1 MQIRRFRAP
10 DMRQAIRKVR
20 DAVGPDAVI
29 LSNQR
34 LPTGEIEIVAAL
46 DYDGSLPTSMS
57 KKASTTRSEY
67 ARQAPV
73 EDPSTKL
80 DAVQNPSADYLER
93 IERAKQQNIP
103 NPQSLQGSSASVRSE
118 YVNDAQATSSTHH
131 SASASL
137 HRNQPASTQFDMPAT
152 DDGEQPEVEE
162 ALSIRHSDSTQQL
175 REMEKEL
182 QSVRAMLEQRQK
194 EDSSNKGKRDSLEMK
209 ARQKL
214 KSLGLSDLVASRLM
228 DDIDLKGREDDWN
241 RLLAHLADY
250 IPVRSNAS
258 ELSGCIAFMGPT
270 GVGKTTSIGKIAAQH
285 VLKHGSDGVVL
296 ITTDTYRIAAHE
308 QLRTFGRILN
318 VPVEVV
324 NEYSDLNEVLAK
336 YAHYSL
342 VLVDTAGMNPRDSN
356 LERQLLMMKR
366 ARAGLKKLL
375 VLPCTSQRQV
385 LKTVVDVYSQVQ
397 LDGCVLSK
405 LDESASLGE
414 AISVVIEEGLP
425 VVYLADGQRIPDD
438 IEPARAHNLIS
449 RAVYTAEHYSQLFGS
464 LKYGS

>member
-46 DYDGSLPTSMS
+46 DYDGSLPSSMTSKRS
-57 KKASTTRSEY
+57 STPRSE
-67 ARQAPV
+67 QST
-73 EDPSTKL
+73 DPS
-80 DAVQNPSADYLER
+80 AEYLER
-93 IERAKQQNIP
+93 IERAKQQAP
-103 NPQSLQGSSASVRSE
+103 SF
-118 YVNDAQATSSTHH
+118 
-131 SASASL
+131 
-137 HRNQPASTQFDMPAT
+137 STQPSMQPRPEKQPSQFEMPPLP
-152 DDGEQPEVEE
+152 DEKEFPPVEE
-162 ALSIRHSDSTQQL
+162 ALSIHNSESARQL
-175 REMEKEL
+175 REMELEL
-182 QSVRAMLEQRQK
+182 KNVRTMLEQRQQAESRSETK
-194 EDSSNKGKRDSLEMK
+194 ENTIEQRSRN
-209 ARQKL
+209 KL
-214 KSLGLSDLVASRLM
+214 KGLGLSDFVISRLI

-250 IPVRSNAS
+250 IPVRSNIS
-258 ELSGCIAFMGPT
+258 ELKGCIAFMGPT
-270 GVGKTTSIGKIAAQH
+270 GVGKTTTIGKIAAQH
-285 VLKHGSDGVVL
+285 VLKHGAEGVVL

-336 YAHYSL
+336 YASYSL

-366 ARAGLKKLL
+366 ARASLKKLL

-425 VVYLADGQRIPDD
+425 VVYIADGQRIPDD

-449 RAVYTAEHYSQLFGS
+449 RAVYTAEHYSQLYGS

>member
-46 DYDGSLPTSMS
+46 DYDGSLPSSMTSKRS
-57 KKASTTRSEY
+57 STPRSEQY
-67 ARQAPV
+67 A
-73 EDPSTKL
+73 DPS
-80 DAVQNPSADYLER
+80 VDYLER
-93 IERAKQQNIP
+93 IERAKQQTP
-103 NPQSLQGSSASVRSE
+103 PQPQPYSE
-118 YVNDAQATSSTHH
+118 KA
-131 SASASL
+131 
-137 HRNQPASTQFDMPAT
+137 PETQFEMPPLS
-152 DDGEQPEVEE
+152 DDKEDPVVEE
-162 ALSIRHSDSTQQL
+162 ALSIRNSESAKQL
-175 REMEKEL
+175 RDMELEL
-182 QSVRAMLEQRQK
+182 KSVRAMLEQRQHAEGRTETK
-194 EDSSNKGKRDSLEMK
+194 ENTVELR
-209 ARQKL
+209 AREKL
-214 KSLGLSDLVASRLM
+214 KGLGLSGFVVSRLI

-250 IPVRSNAS
+250 IPVRSSSS
-258 ELSGCIAFMGPT
+258 ELKGCIAFMGPT
-270 GVGKTTSIGKIAAQH
+270 GVGKTTTIGKIAAQH
-285 VLKHGSDGVVL
+285 VLKHGSEGVVL

-336 YAHYSL
+336 YANYSL

-366 ARAGLKKLL
+366 ARASLKKLL

-425 VVYLADGQRIPDD
+425 VVYIADGQRIPDD

-449 RAVYTAEHYSQLFGS
+449 RAVYTAEHYSQLYGS

>member
-1 MQIRRFRAP
+1 
-10 DMRQAIRKVR
+10 MRQAIRKVR

-46 DYDGSLPTSMS
+46 DYDGSLPSSMTSKRAS
-57 KKASTTRSEY
+57 KPRSEPN
-67 ARQAPV
+67 A
-73 EDPSTKL
+73 DPS
-80 DAVQNPSADYLER
+80 SEYLER
-93 IERAKQQNIP
+93 IEQAKKSPAQP
-103 NPQSLQGSSASVRSE
+103 LSTPQSRP
-118 YVNDAQATSSTHH
+118 
-131 SASASL
+131 
-137 HRNQPASTQFDMPAT
+137 RPQFEMPPLAT
-152 DDGEQPEVEE
+152 DRDDPAVEE
-162 ALSIRHSDSTQQL
+162 ALSIRNNESAQQL
-175 REMEKEL
+175 KDMELEL
-182 QSVRAMLEQRQK
+182 QSVRALLEQQNQK
-194 EDSSNKGKRDSLEMK
+194 NNSRLDSKDNPVEVR
-209 ARQKL
+209 AREKL
-214 KSLGLSDLVASRLM
+214 KGLGLSEFVISRLI

-250 IPVRSNAS
+250 IPVRSSSS
-258 ELSGCIAFMGPT
+258 ELKGCIAFMGPT

-285 VLKHGSDGVVL
+285 VLKHGPDGVVL

-324 NEYSDLNEVLAK
+324 DEYSDLNEVLAK
-336 YAHYSL
+336 YSHYSL

-366 ARAGLKKLL
+366 ARASLKKLL

-385 LKTVVDVYSQVQ
+385 LKTVVDVYSQIQ

-425 VVYLADGQRIPDD
+425 VVYIADGQRIPDD

-449 RAVYTAEHYSQLFGS
+449 RAVYTAEHYSQLYGS

>member
-1 MQIRRFRAP
+1 
-10 DMRQAIRKVR
+10 MRQAIRKVR

-46 DYDGSLPTSMS
+46 DYDGSLPSNMAS
-57 KKASTTRSEY
+57 KRTAAVSTAASVKS
-67 ARQAPV
+67 PDV
-73 EDPSTKL
+73 DDL
-80 DAVQNPSADYLER
+80 DQ
-93 IERAKQQNIP
+93 IEKAKQEPSLLNR
-103 NPQSLQGSSASVRSE
+103 QSTPEKTVRFEMPPLS
-118 YVNDAQATSSTHH
+118 DDD
-131 SASASL
+131 
-137 HRNQPASTQFDMPAT
+137 NQDPK
-152 DDGEQPEVEE
+152 VEE
-162 ALSIRHSDSTQQL
+162 ALSIHNSDNSKQL
-175 REMEKEL
+175 KDMELEL
-182 QSVRAMLEQRQK
+182 QSVRSMLERRQQQDQNSQQSDVEINPVEVKMRQK
-194 EDSSNKGKRDSLEMK
+194 MS
-209 ARQKL
+209 A
-214 KSLGLSDLVASRLM
+214 LGLSDVVISRLI
-228 DDIDLKGREDDWN
+228 DDVDLGGREDDWN
-241 RLLAHLADY
+241 RLLAHLAGY
-250 IPVRSNAS
+250 IPIRSNAS
-258 ELSGCIAFMGPT
+258 ALSGCIAFMGPT
-270 GVGKTTSIGKIAAQH
+270 GVGKTTSIGKIAAQY
-285 VLKHGSDGVVL
+285 VLKHGSSGVVL

-336 YAHYSL
+336 YAEYSL

-366 ARAGLKKLL
+366 TKGGVKKPL

-397 LDGCVLSK
+397 LDGCILSK

-414 AISVVIEEGLP
+414 AISVVVEESLP
-425 VVYLADGQRIPDD
+425 VVYIADGQRIPDD

-449 RAVYTAEHYSQLFGS
+449 RAVYTAEHYSQLYGS

>member
-46 DYDGSLPTSMS
+46 DYDGSLPSSMTSKRS
-57 KKASTTRSEY
+57 STPRSEPY
-67 ARQAPV
+67 A
-73 EDPSTKL
+73 DPS
-80 DAVQNPSADYLER
+80 SDYLER
-93 IERAKQQNIP
+93 IERAKQQTA
-103 NPQSLQGSSASVRSE
+103 PQA
-118 YVNDAQATSSTHH
+118 NTSSIQ
-131 SASASL
+131 SEQFNKS
-137 HRNQPASTQFDMPAT
+137 STAQFDMPPLAE
-152 DDGEQPEVEE
+152 DKEDPRVEE
-162 ALSIRHSDSTQQL
+162 ALSVRNNDSAKQL
-175 REMEKEL
+175 REMELEL
-182 QSVRAMLEQRQK
+182 QNVRAMLERRQNEGSNDSKISAVEQR
-194 EDSSNKGKRDSLEMK
+194 
-209 ARQKL
+209 AREKL
-214 KSLGLSDLVASRLM
+214 KGLGLSEFVVSRLI

-250 IPVRSNAS
+250 IPVRSS
-258 ELSGCIAFMGPT
+258 STELKGCIAFMGPT

-285 VLKHGSDGVVL
+285 VLKHGSEGVVL
-296 ITTDTYRIAAHE
+296 ITTDSYRIAAHE

-366 ARAGLKKLL
+366 ARASLKKLL

-385 LKTVVDVYSQVQ
+385 LKTVVDIYSQVQ

-425 VVYLADGQRIPDD
+425 VVYIADGQRIPDD

-449 RAVYTAEHYSQLFGS
+449 RAVYTAEHYSQLYGS

>member
-34 LPTGEIEIVAAL
+34 LATGEIEIVAAL
-46 DYDGSLPTSMS
+46 DYDGSLPSGMA
-57 KKASTTRSEY
+57 KKKV
-67 ARQAPV
+67 PV
-73 EDPSTKL
+73 DPSPIPSQVRRP
-80 DAVQNPSADYLER
+80 DQNQDPSAEYFER
-93 IERAKQQNIP
+93 IERAKQQ
-103 NPQSLQGSSASVRSE
+103 
-118 YVNDAQATSSTHH
+118 TSSSSMQHATQPTENV
-131 SASASL
+131 ASF
-137 HRNQPASTQFDMPAT
+137 NMPPLV
-152 DDGEQPEVEE
+152 DDVDDPVVEE
-162 ALSIRHSDSTQQL
+162 ALSIKNTDSSRQL
-175 REMEKEL
+175 QEMEMEL
-182 QSVRAMLEQRQK
+182 QQVRALLEQQTAHNSK
-194 EDSSNKGKRDSLEMK
+194 SNPAEIQ
-209 ARQKL
+209 AREKL
-214 KSLGLSDLVASRLM
+214 KKLGLSDTVISRLL

-250 IPVRSNAS
+250 IPVRSNNN
-258 ELSGCIAFMGPT
+258 ELRGCIAFMGPT

-285 VLKHGSDGVVL
+285 VLKYGSDGVVL
-296 ITTDTYRIAAHE
+296 VTTDTYRIAAHE

-336 YAHYSL
+336 YADYSL

-366 ARAGLKKLL
+366 ARSSLKKLL

-385 LKTVVDVYSQVQ
+385 LKSVVDVYSQVQ

-425 VVYLADGQRIPDD
+425 VTYIADGQRIPDD

-449 RAVYTAEHYSQLFGS
+449 RAVYTAEHYSQLYGA
-464 LKYGS
+464 LRYGS

>member
-46 DYDGSLPTSMS
+46 DYDGSLPPTMAP
-57 KKASTTRSEY
+57 KRPPPGSERVNKY
-67 ARQAPV
+67 S
-73 EDPSTKL
+73 D
-80 DAVQNPSADYLER
+80 PSADPSAEYSER
-93 IERAKQQNIP
+93 IEKAKQQVP
-103 NPQSLQGSSASVRSE
+103 EQGAELKSSPKRPFVAFE
-118 YVNDAQATSSTHH
+118 
-131 SASASL
+131 
-137 HRNQPASTQFDMPAT
+137 MPPLEKDNE
-152 DDGEQPEVEE
+152 DDGIAES
-162 ALSIRHSDSTQQL
+162 LSIQNSDSARQL
-175 REMEKEL
+175 KAMEQEL
-182 QSVRAMLEQRQK
+182 KSVKAMLEQRQRSEERSLPK
-194 EDSSNKGKRDSLEMK
+194 ENLIEVRTRE
-209 ARQKL
+209 KL
-214 KSLGLSDLVASRLM
+214 KKLGLSDFVISRLI

-250 IPVRSNAS
+250 IPVRSGS
-258 ELSGCIAFMGPT
+258 PELKGCIAFMGPT

-356 LERQLLMMKR
+356 LERQLLMIKR
-366 ARAGLKKLL
+366 ARASLKKLL

-425 VVYLADGQRIPDD
+425 VVYIADGQRIPDD

-449 RAVYTAEHYSQLFGS
+449 RAVYTAEHYSQLYGS

>member
-34 LPTGEIEIVAAL
+34 LATGEIEIVAAL
-46 DYDGSLPTSMS
+46 DYDGSLPSSMAE
-57 KKASTTRSEY
+57 KKAPKPSAHAGPTTKRSEPY
-67 ARQAPV
+67 Q
-73 EDPSTKL
+73 D
-80 DAVQNPSADYLER
+80 PSADYLER
-93 IERAKQQNIP
+93 IERAKQHSP
-103 NPQSLQGSSASVRSE
+103 APGSPS
-118 YVNDAQATSSTHH
+118 
-131 SASASL
+131 
-137 HRNQPASTQFDMPAT
+137 QPASFDLPPLQ
-152 DDGEQPEVEE
+152 DDGEDPVVEE
-162 ALSIRHSDSTQQL
+162 ALSVKNAENARQIH
-175 REMEKEL
+175 EMELEL
-182 QSVRAMLEQRQK
+182 QHVREMLEQQTAAN
-194 EDSSNKGKRDSLEMK
+194 SK
-209 ARQKL
+209 ANPIEVQAREKL
-214 KSLGLSDLVASRLM
+214 KRLGLSDTVVSRLL

-250 IPVRSNAS
+250 IPVRSNNT
-258 ELSGCIAFMGPT
+258 ELQGCIAFMGPT

-285 VLKHGSDGVVL
+285 VLKHGPGSVVL
-296 ITTDTYRIAAHE
+296 VTTDTYRIAAHE

-336 YAHYSL
+336 YSDYSL

-366 ARAGLKKLL
+366 ARVGLKKLL

-385 LKTVVDVYSQVQ
+385 LKTVIDVYSQVQ

-414 AISVVIEEGLP
+414 AISVVVEEGLP
-425 VVYLADGQRIPDD
+425 VVYIADGQRIPDD

-449 RAVYTAEHYSQLFGS
+449 RAVYTAEHYSQLYGA
-464 LKYGS
+464 LRYGS

>member
-46 DYDGSLPTSMS
+46 DYDGSMPSSMS
-57 KKASTTRSEY
+57 KGSASPRSQFGRQESTPA
-67 ARQAPV
+67 ARQ
-73 EDPSTKL
+73 DFTQ
-80 DAVQNPSADYLER
+80 DPSADYLER
-93 IERAKQQNIP
+93 IERAKQQR
-103 NPQSLQGSSASVRSE
+103 G
-118 YVNDAQATSSTHH
+118 TSSQHVQ
-131 SASASL
+131 SNKPSSDMVSPKPSYRYEAVS
-137 HRNQPASTQFDMPAT
+137 PIEMPAAE
-152 DDGEQPEVEE
+152 DVEKAEVEE
-162 ALSIRHSDSTQQL
+162 ALSIRNTESAQQL
-175 REMEKEL
+175 RDMEREL
-182 QSVRAMLEQRQK
+182 QQVRAMLEQRQN
-194 EDSSNKGKRDSLEMK
+194 EGSDHQSKRGQLEGK
-209 ARQKL
+209 AREQL
-214 KSLGLSDLVASRLM
+214 KALGLSDLVASRLM

-250 IPVRSNAS
+250 IPVRSGGA

-285 VLKHGSDGVVL
+285 VLKHGPEGVVL

-366 ARAGLKKLL
+366 ARASLKKLL

-449 RAVYTAEHYSQLFGS
+449 RAVYTAEHYNHLFGS

>member
-34 LPTGEIEIVAAL
+34 LATGEIEIVAAL
-46 DYDGSLPTSMS
+46 DYDGSLPSSMAE
-57 KKASTTRSEY
+57 KKASTPSPRS
-67 ARQAPV
+67 AQAKRP
-73 EDPSTKL
+73 EQSQDPS
-80 DAVQNPSADYLER
+80 AEYFER
-93 IERAKQQNIP
+93 IERAKQYSPAQP
-103 NPQSLQGSSASVRSE
+103 SAPEPQAAAFDLPPLQEDQEDPS
-118 YVNDAQATSSTHH
+118 
-131 SASASL
+131 
-137 HRNQPASTQFDMPAT
+137 
-152 DDGEQPEVEE
+152 VEE
-162 ALSIRHSDSTQQL
+162 ALSLKNRDNARQIH
-175 REMEKEL
+175 EMELEL
-182 QSVRAMLEQRQK
+182 QHVRDMLEQQTAANSK
-194 EDSSNKGKRDSLEMK
+194 VNPIEAQ
-209 ARQKL
+209 AREKL
-214 KSLGLSDLVASRLM
+214 KRLGLSDTVVSRLL

-250 IPVRSNAS
+250 IPIRSNNN
-258 ELSGCIAFMGPT
+258 ELQGCIAFMGPT

-285 VLKHGSDGVVL
+285 VLKHGSGSVVL
-296 ITTDTYRIAAHE
+296 VTTDTYRIAAHE

-336 YAHYSL
+336 YSDYSL

-366 ARAGLKKLL
+366 ARVGLKKLL

-385 LKTVVDVYSQVQ
+385 LKTVIDVYSQVQ

-414 AISVVIEEGLP
+414 AISVVVEEGLP
-425 VVYLADGQRIPDD
+425 VVYIADGQRIPDD

-449 RAVYTAEHYSQLFGS
+449 RAVYTAEHYSQLYGA
-464 LKYGS
+464 LRYGS

>member
-46 DYDGSLPTSMS
+46 DYDGSLPSSMTSKRPS
-57 KKASTTRSEY
+57 SSRSESY
-67 ARQAPV
+67 A
-73 EDPSTKL
+73 D
-80 DAVQNPSADYLER
+80 PSADYLER
-93 IERAKQQNIP
+93 IERAKQQTP
-103 NPQSLQGSSASVRSE
+103 PQ
-118 YVNDAQATSSTHH
+118 NTSQSNLEKRPT
-131 SASASL
+131 
-137 HRNQPASTQFDMPAT
+137 TQFEMPPLSNDKEDPA
-152 DDGEQPEVEE
+152 VEE
-162 ALSIRHSDSTQQL
+162 ALSIRNSESAKQL
-175 REMEKEL
+175 RDMELEL
-182 QSVRAMLEQRQK
+182 KNVRAMLEQRQQNDSRDVK
-194 EDSSNKGKRDSLEMK
+194 ESVVEVRARD
-209 ARQKL
+209 KL
-214 KSLGLSDLVASRLM
+214 KGLGLSDFVVSRLI

-250 IPVRSNAS
+250 IPVRSSSS
-258 ELSGCIAFMGPT
+258 ELKGCIAFMGPT
-270 GVGKTTSIGKIAAQH
+270 GVGKTTTIGKIAAQH

-336 YAHYSL
+336 YSHYSL

-366 ARAGLKKLL
+366 ARASLKKLL

-425 VVYLADGQRIPDD
+425 VVYIADGQRIPDD

-449 RAVYTAEHYSQLFGS
+449 RAVYTAEHYSQLYGS

>member
-1 MQIRRFRAP
+1 
-10 DMRQAIRKVR
+10 MRQAIRKVR

-34 LPTGEIEIVAAL
+34 LATGEIEIVAAL
-46 DYDGSLPTSMS
+46 DYDGSLPSSMAE
-57 KKASTTRSEY
+57 KKASTPSPRS
-67 ARQAPV
+67 AQAKRP
-73 EDPSTKL
+73 EQNQDPS
-80 DAVQNPSADYLER
+80 AEYFER
-93 IERAKQQNIP
+93 IERAKQYSPAQP
-103 NPQSLQGSSASVRSE
+103 SAPESQAAAFDLPPLQEDQEDPS
-118 YVNDAQATSSTHH
+118 
-131 SASASL
+131 
-137 HRNQPASTQFDMPAT
+137 
-152 DDGEQPEVEE
+152 VEE
-162 ALSIRHSDSTQQL
+162 ALSLKNRDNARQIH
-175 REMEKEL
+175 EMELEL
-182 QSVRAMLEQRQK
+182 QHVRDMLEQQTAANSK
-194 EDSSNKGKRDSLEMK
+194 VNPIEAQ
-209 ARQKL
+209 AREKL
-214 KSLGLSDLVASRLM
+214 KRLGLSDTVVSRLL

-250 IPVRSNAS
+250 IPIRSNNN
-258 ELSGCIAFMGPT
+258 ELQGCIAFMGPT

-285 VLKHGSDGVVL
+285 VLKHGSGSVVL
-296 ITTDTYRIAAHE
+296 VTTDTYRIAAHE

-336 YAHYSL
+336 YSDYSL

-366 ARAGLKKLL
+366 ARVGLKKLL

-385 LKTVVDVYSQVQ
+385 LKTVIDVYSQVQ

-414 AISVVIEEGLP
+414 AISVVVEEGLP
-425 VVYLADGQRIPDD
+425 VVYIADGQRIPDD

-449 RAVYTAEHYSQLFGS
+449 RAVYTAEHYSQLYGA
-464 LKYGS
+464 LRYGS

>member
-46 DYDGSLPTSMS
+46 DYDGSLPSSMTSNKRPVS
-57 KKASTTRSEY
+57 SRDDKY
-67 ARQAPV
+67 A
-73 EDPSTKL
+73 D
-80 DAVQNPSADYLER
+80 PSADYLER
-93 IERAKQQNIP
+93 IERAKQQ
-103 NPQSLQGSSASVRSE
+103 SSPANSALS
-118 YVNDAQATSSTHH
+118 QAEK
-131 SASASL
+131 
-137 HRNQPASTQFDMPAT
+137 RPVTQFEMPPLSR
-152 DDGEQPEVEE
+152 DKEDPVLEE
-162 ALSIRHSDSTQQL
+162 ALSVRHNDNAKQL
-175 REMEKEL
+175 LDMELEL
-182 QSVRAMLEQRQK
+182 KNVRAMLEQRQK
-194 EDSSNKGKRDSLEMK
+194 NEELSESKENAVEAR

-214 KSLGLSDLVASRLM
+214 KGLGLSEFVISRLI

-250 IPVRSNAS
+250 IPVRSSSS
-258 ELSGCIAFMGPT
+258 ELKGCIAFMGPT
-270 GVGKTTSIGKIAAQH
+270 GVGKTTSIGKIAAQY
-285 VLKHGSDGVVL
+285 VLKHGPDGVVL

-324 NEYSDLNEVLAK
+324 NEYSDLNEVLAR

-366 ARAGLKKLL
+366 ARASLKKLL

-425 VVYLADGQRIPDD
+425 VIYIADGQRIPDD

-449 RAVYTAEHYSQLFGS
+449 RAVYTAEHYSQLYGS

>member
-34 LPTGEIEIVAAL
+34 LPTGDIEIVVAL
-46 DYDGSLPTSMS
+46 DYDGSLPSSMS
-57 KKASTTRSEY
+57 KKKPSESVSQGEKANQRSTS
-67 ARQAPV
+67 QG
-73 EDPSTKL
+73 
-80 DAVQNPSADYLER
+80 PSADYFER
-93 IERAKQQNIP
+93 IERAKQQTPAQQHAPAAPSSFEMPPIP
-103 NPQSLQGSSASVRSE
+103 EDNEDPVL
-118 YVNDAQATSSTHH
+118 
-131 SASASL
+131 
-137 HRNQPASTQFDMPAT
+137 
-152 DDGEQPEVEE
+152 EE
-162 ALSIRHSDSTQQL
+162 ALSVKNNDSARQL
-175 REMEKEL
+175 RDMEQELHRVKE
-182 QSVRAMLEQRQK
+182 MLEQQRQQPASGQSK
-194 EDSSNKGKRDSLEMK
+194 VNPIEAQ
-209 ARQKL
+209 AREKL
-214 KSLGLSDLVASRLM
+214 KRLGLSDVVMSRLL

-250 IPVRSNAS
+250 IPVRSSSA
-258 ELSGCIAFMGPT
+258 ELKGCIAFMGPT

-285 VLKHGSDGVVL
+285 VLKHGSGSIVL
-296 ITTDTYRIAAHE
+296 VTTDTYRIAAHE

-336 YAHYSL
+336 YANYSL

-356 LERQLLMMKR
+356 LERQLLMIKR
-366 ARAGLKKLL
+366 ARSNVKKLL

-385 LKTVVDVYSQVQ
+385 LKSVIDVYSQVQ

-425 VVYLADGQRIPDD
+425 VVYIADGQRIPDD

-449 RAVYTAEHYSQLFGS
+449 RAVYTAEHYSQIYGS
-464 LKYGS
+464 LRYGS

>member
-46 DYDGSLPTSMS
+46 DYDGSLPSSMTSKRS
-57 KKASTTRSEY
+57 SAPRSEPY
-67 ARQAPV
+67 A
-73 EDPSTKL
+73 DPS
-80 DAVQNPSADYLER
+80 SDYLER
-93 IERAKQQNIP
+93 IERAKQQTV
-103 NPQSLQGSSASVRSE
+103 PQT
-118 YVNDAQATSSTHH
+118 NTSSIK
-131 SASASL
+131 SEQFNKS
-137 HRNQPASTQFDMPAT
+137 STAQFDMPPLAE
-152 DDGEQPEVEE
+152 DKEDPRVEE
-162 ALSIRHSDSTQQL
+162 ALSVRNNDSAKQL
-175 REMEKEL
+175 REMELEL
-182 QSVRAMLEQRQK
+182 QNVRAMLERRQNEGSNDSKISAVEQR
-194 EDSSNKGKRDSLEMK
+194 
-209 ARQKL
+209 AREKL
-214 KSLGLSDLVASRLM
+214 KGLGLSEFVVSRLI

-250 IPVRSNAS
+250 IPVRSS
-258 ELSGCIAFMGPT
+258 STELKGCIAFMGPT

-285 VLKHGSDGVVL
+285 VLKHGSEGVVL
-296 ITTDTYRIAAHE
+296 ITTDSYRIAAHE

-366 ARAGLKKLL
+366 ARASLKKLL

-385 LKTVVDVYSQVQ
+385 LKTVVDIYSQVQ

-425 VVYLADGQRIPDD
+425 VVYIADGQRIPDD

-449 RAVYTAEHYSQLFGS
+449 RAVYTAEHYSQLYGS

>member
-1 MQIRRFRAP
+1 
-10 DMRQAIRKVR
+10 MRQAIRKVR

-46 DYDGSLPTSMS
+46 DYDGSLPSSMTSKRS
-57 KKASTTRSEY
+57 STPRSEPY
-67 ARQAPV
+67 A
-73 EDPSTKL
+73 DPS
-80 DAVQNPSADYLER
+80 SDYLER
-93 IERAKQQNIP
+93 IERAKQQTA
-103 NPQSLQGSSASVRSE
+103 PQA
-118 YVNDAQATSSTHH
+118 NTSSIQ
-131 SASASL
+131 SEQFNKS
-137 HRNQPASTQFDMPAT
+137 STAQFDMPPLAE
-152 DDGEQPEVEE
+152 DKEDPRVEE
-162 ALSIRHSDSTQQL
+162 ALSVRNNDSAKQL
-175 REMEKEL
+175 REMELEL
-182 QSVRAMLEQRQK
+182 QNVRAMLERRQNEGSNDSKISAVEQR
-194 EDSSNKGKRDSLEMK
+194 
-209 ARQKL
+209 AREKL
-214 KSLGLSDLVASRLM
+214 KGLGLSEFVVSRLI

-250 IPVRSNAS
+250 IPVRSS
-258 ELSGCIAFMGPT
+258 STELKGCIAFMGPT

-285 VLKHGSDGVVL
+285 VLKHGSEGVVL
-296 ITTDTYRIAAHE
+296 ITTDSYRIAAHE

-366 ARAGLKKLL
+366 ARASLKKLL

-385 LKTVVDVYSQVQ
+385 LKTVVDIYSQVQ

-414 AISVVIEEGLP
+414 AKCS
-425 VVYLADGQRIPDD
+425 Y
-438 IEPARAHNLIS
+438 
-449 RAVYTAEHYSQLFGS
+449 
-464 LKYGS
+464 

>member
-46 DYDGSLPTSMS
+46 DYDGSLPSSMTS
-57 KKASTTRSEY
+57 KRSS
-67 ARQAPV
+67 APRN
-73 EDPSTKL
+73 EQYTD
-80 DAVQNPSADYLER
+80 PSADYLER
-93 IERAKQQNIP
+93 IERAKQQTP
-103 NPQSLQGSSASVRSE
+103 PQ
-118 YVNDAQATSSTHH
+118 TSSPSYSEKRPTEQFEMPPL
-131 SASASL
+131 S
-137 HRNQPASTQFDMPAT
+137 NDKEDPA
-152 DDGEQPEVEE
+152 VEE
-162 ALSIRHSDSTQQL
+162 ALSIRNSESAKQL
-175 REMEKEL
+175 RDMELEL
-182 QSVRAMLEQRQK
+182 KNVRAMLEQRQQNENRSEAK
-194 EDSSNKGKRDSLEMK
+194 ENAVELR
-209 ARQKL
+209 AREKL
-214 KSLGLSDLVASRLM
+214 KGLGLSEFVVSRLI

-250 IPVRSNAS
+250 IPIRSSSS
-258 ELSGCIAFMGPT
+258 ELRGCIAFMGPT
-270 GVGKTTSIGKIAAQH
+270 GVGKTTTIGKIAAQH
-285 VLKHGSDGVVL
+285 VLKHGSEGVVL

-336 YAHYSL
+336 YANYSL

-366 ARAGLKKLL
+366 ARASLKKLL

-425 VVYLADGQRIPDD
+425 VVYIADGQRIPDD

-449 RAVYTAEHYSQLFGS
+449 RAVYTAEHYSQLYGS

>member
-46 DYDGSLPTSMS
+46 DYDGSLPSSMTS
-57 KKASTTRSEY
+57 KRPESTRNESISSP
-67 ARQAPV
+67 RPDSNV
-73 EDPSTKL
+73 
-80 DAVQNPSADYLER
+80 NPSADYLER
-93 IERAKQQNIP
+93 IERAKQQTAPPKNTSIYEEP
-103 NPQSLQGSSASVRSE
+103 RQETRIEMPSLA
-118 YVNDAQATSSTHH
+118 DDKDDP
-131 SASASL
+131 SL
-137 HRNQPASTQFDMPAT
+137 
-152 DDGEQPEVEE
+152 EE
-162 ALSIRHSDSTQQL
+162 ALSVRNTGSSQQL
-175 REMEKEL
+175 REMELEL
-182 QSVRAMLEQRQK
+182 KSVRAMLERHQQSESRSVAR
-194 EDSSNKGKRDSLEMK
+194 ESSVETR
-209 ARQKL
+209 AREKL
-214 KSLGLSDLVASRLM
+214 KGLGLSEFVISRLI

-250 IPVRSNAS
+250 IPVRSSAS
-258 ELSGCIAFMGPT
+258 EFRGCIAFMGPT
-270 GVGKTTSIGKIAAQH
+270 GVGKTTTIGKIAAQH
-285 VLKHGSDGVVL
+285 VLKHGSEGVVL

-366 ARAGLKKLL
+366 ARASLKKLL

-385 LKTVVDVYSQVQ
+385 LKTVTEVYSQVQ

-425 VVYLADGQRIPDD
+425 VVYIADGQRIPDD

-449 RAVYTAEHYSQLFGS
+449 RAVYTAEHYSQLYGS

>member
-34 LPTGEIEIVAAL
+34 LATGEIEIVAAL
-46 DYDGSLPTSMS
+46 DYDGSMPSSLVEKKVSAPSPRSTPTQRTDSN
-57 KKASTTRSEY
+57 
-67 ARQAPV
+67 
-73 EDPSTKL
+73 
-80 DAVQNPSADYLER
+80 QNPSADYFER
-93 IERAKQQNIP
+93 IERAKQHTPPKSNSSDFAP
-103 NPQSLQGSSASVRSE
+103 KETSFEMPPLQGDQEDPV
-118 YVNDAQATSSTHH
+118 
-131 SASASL
+131 
-137 HRNQPASTQFDMPAT
+137 
-152 DDGEQPEVEE
+152 VEE
-162 ALSIRHSDSTQQL
+162 ALSVKNSANTRQIH
-175 REMEKEL
+175 EMELEL
-182 QSVRAMLEQRQK
+182 QHVRQMLEKQTLANSK
-194 EDSSNKGKRDSLEMK
+194 TKIKTNPVETE
-209 ARQKL
+209 AREKL
-214 KSLGLSDLVASRLM
+214 KRLGLSETVISRLL

-250 IPVRSNAS
+250 IPVKSNAA
-258 ELSGCIAFMGPT
+258 ELHGCIAFMGPT

-285 VLKHGSDGVVL
+285 VLKYGPGSVVL
-296 ITTDTYRIAAHE
+296 VTTDTYRIAAHE

-336 YAHYSL
+336 YSDYSL

-366 ARAGLKKLL
+366 ARVGLKKLL

-385 LKTVVDVYSQVQ
+385 LKAVIDVYSQVQ

-414 AISVVIEEGLP
+414 AISVIIEEGLP
-425 VVYLADGQRIPDD
+425 VVYIADGQRIPDD

-449 RAVYTAEHYSQLFGS
+449 RAVYTSEHYSQLYGA

>member
-46 DYDGSLPTSMS
+46 DYDGSLPSGMTAKKTSTPS
-57 KKASTTRSEY
+57 RAIPSSPVQAKKTESA
-67 ARQAPV
+67 Q
-73 EDPSTKL
+73 D
-80 DAVQNPSADYLER
+80 PSADYMER
-93 IERAKQQNIP
+93 IERAKQHVPPKNDTKDSIV
-103 NPQSLQGSSASVRSE
+103 SSF
-118 YVNDAQATSSTHH
+118 NMPP
-131 SASASL
+131 L
-137 HRNQPASTQFDMPAT
+137 HEDHQDPV
-152 DDGEQPEVEE
+152 VEE
-162 ALSIRHSDSTQQL
+162 ALSVKNSENARQL
-175 REMEKEL
+175 HEMEIEL
-182 QSVRAMLEQRQK
+182 QHVRDMLDRQTAANAK
-194 EDSSNKGKRDSLEMK
+194 ANSKVNPIELE
-209 ARQKL
+209 AQEKL
-214 KSLGLSDLVASRLM
+214 KRLGLSDIVISRLL

-250 IPVRSNAS
+250 IPVRSISS
-258 ELSGCIAFMGPT
+258 EAHACIAFMGPT

-285 VLKHGSDGVVL
+285 VLKHGSGSVVL
-296 ITTDTYRIAAHE
+296 VTTDTYRIAAHE

-336 YAHYSL
+336 YSSYSL

-385 LKTVVDVYSQVQ
+385 LKTVVEVYSQIQ

-425 VVYLADGQRIPDD
+425 VVYIADGQRIPDD

-449 RAVYTAEHYSQLFGS
+449 RAVYTAEHYGQLYGA

>member
-46 DYDGSLPTSMS
+46 DYDGSLPSSMTA
-57 KKASTTRSEY
+57 KP
-67 ARQAPV
+67 APAKPK
-73 EDPSTKL
+73 ETYND
-80 DAVQNPSADYLER
+80 PSADYLER
-93 IERAKQQNIP
+93 IERAKQQVAP
-103 NPQSLQGSSASVRSE
+103 EQSSVSE
-118 YVNDAQATSSTHH
+118 PERTERPLFKEDPPRAKRPLDEPFEMPPLSEDKSD
-131 SASASL
+131 
-137 HRNQPASTQFDMPAT
+137 PAL
-152 DDGEQPEVEE
+152 EE
-162 ALSIRHSDSTQQL
+162 ALSVRKDDSAKQL
-175 REMEKEL
+175 HDMELEL
-182 QSVRAMLEQRQK
+182 KSVKAMLEERKKAESKNTVK
-194 EDSSNKGKRDSLEMK
+194 ESTVEIKIRD
-209 ARQKL
+209 KL
-214 KSLGLSDLVASRLM
+214 KSLGLSSFVVSRLI

-250 IPVRSNAS
+250 IPVRSSSS
-258 ELSGCIAFMGPT
+258 ELKGCLAFMGPT
-270 GVGKTTSIGKIAAQH
+270 GVGKTTTIGKIAAQY
-285 VLKHGSDGVVL
+285 VLKHGASGVVL

-308 QLRTFGRILN
+308 QLRAFGRILN

-366 ARAGLKKLL
+366 ARASLKKLL

-425 VVYLADGQRIPDD
+425 VVYIADGQRIPDD

-449 RAVYTAEHYSQLFGS
+449 RAVYTADHYSQLYGS
-464 LKYGS
+464 LKYGN

>member
-46 DYDGSLPTSMS
+46 DYDGSLPSSMS
-57 KKASTTRSEY
+57 SKRSSSPRSDSS
-67 ARQAPV
+67 A
-73 EDPSTKL
+73 DPS
-80 DAVQNPSADYLER
+80 ANYLER
-93 IERAKQQNIP
+93 IERAKQQTTP
-103 NPQSLQGSSASVRSE
+103 PK
-118 YVNDAQATSSTHH
+118 NDAPSYAESRQASQIEMPPLSDDKED
-131 SASASL
+131 
-137 HRNQPASTQFDMPAT
+137 PA
-152 DDGEQPEVEE
+152 VEE
-162 ALSIRHSDSTQQL
+162 ALSVKNSENAKQL
-175 REMEKEL
+175 QDMELEL
-182 QSVRAMLEQRQK
+182 KNVRAMLEQHQQNDNRSSVK
-194 EDSSNKGKRDSLEMK
+194 ESSVE
-209 ARQKL
+209 ARAREKL
-214 KSLGLSDLVASRLM
+214 KGLGLSEFVVSRLM

-250 IPVRSNAS
+250 IPIRSSSS
-258 ELSGCIAFMGPT
+258 ELRGCIAFMGPT
-270 GVGKTTSIGKIAAQH
+270 GVGKTTTIGKIAAQH
-285 VLKHGSDGVVL
+285 VLKHGSEGVVL

-366 ARAGLKKLL
+366 ARASLKKLL

-385 LKTVVDVYSQVQ
+385 LKTVTEVYSQVQ

-425 VVYLADGQRIPDD
+425 VVYIADGQRIPDD

-449 RAVYTAEHYSQLFGS
+449 RAVYTAEHYSQLYGS

>member
-46 DYDGSLPTSMS
+46 DYDGSLPSSMTSKRAS
-57 KKASTTRSEY
+57 KPRSEPN
-67 ARQAPV
+67 A
-73 EDPSTKL
+73 DPS
-80 DAVQNPSADYLER
+80 SEYLER
-93 IERAKQQNIP
+93 IEQAKKSPAQP
-103 NPQSLQGSSASVRSE
+103 LSTPQSRP
-118 YVNDAQATSSTHH
+118 
-131 SASASL
+131 
-137 HRNQPASTQFDMPAT
+137 RPQFEMPPLAT
-152 DDGEQPEVEE
+152 DRDDPAVEE
-162 ALSIRHSDSTQQL
+162 ALSIRNNESAQQL
-175 REMEKEL
+175 KDMELEL
-182 QSVRAMLEQRQK
+182 QSVRALLEQQNQK
-194 EDSSNKGKRDSLEMK
+194 NNSRLDSKDNPVEVR
-209 ARQKL
+209 AREKL
-214 KSLGLSDLVASRLM
+214 KGLGLSEFVISRLI

-250 IPVRSNAS
+250 IPVRSSSS
-258 ELSGCIAFMGPT
+258 ELKGCIAFMGPT

-285 VLKHGSDGVVL
+285 VLKHGPDGVVL

-324 NEYSDLNEVLAK
+324 DEYSDLNEVLAK
-336 YAHYSL
+336 YSHYSL

-366 ARAGLKKLL
+366 ARASLKKLL

-385 LKTVVDVYSQVQ
+385 LKTVVDVYSQIQ

-425 VVYLADGQRIPDD
+425 VVYIADGQRIPDD

-449 RAVYTAEHYSQLFGS
+449 RAVYTAEHYSQLYGS

>member
-46 DYDGSLPTSMS
+46 DYDGSMPTSMTKGATS
-57 KKASTTRSEY
+57 TRSDY
-67 ARQAPV
+67 SRQASV
-73 EDPSTKL
+73 DNTSSRL
-80 DAVQNPSADYLER
+80 DATQDPSADYLER
-93 IERAKQQNIP
+93 IERAKQQTSP
-103 NPQSLQGSSASVRSE
+103 DTQAPSAPVDSKYGHPAESPIST
-118 YVNDAQATSSTHH
+118 QQTSSSSPRH
-131 SASASL
+131 
-137 HRNQPASTQFDMPAT
+137 NQPKSTQFDMPAT
-152 DDGEQPEVEE
+152 ADGELPEVEE
-162 ALSIRHSDSTQQL
+162 ALSIRHSDSSRQL
-175 REMEKEL
+175 KEMEKEL
-182 QSVRAMLEQRQK
+182 QSVRAMLEERQK
-194 EDSSNKGKRDSLEMK
+194 EDSSNKGKRDSLEIK
-209 ARQKL
+209 ARQQL
-214 KSLGLSDLVASRLM
+214 KGLGLSDLVASRLM

-250 IPVRSNAS
+250 IPVRSSPS

-285 VLKHGSDGVVL
+285 VLKYGSDGVVL

>member
-1 MQIRRFRAP
+1 
-10 DMRQAIRKVR
+10 MRQAIRKVR

-46 DYDGSLPTSMS
+46 DYDGSLPSSMTSKRS
-57 KKASTTRSEY
+57 SAPRSEQY
-67 ARQAPV
+67 A
-73 EDPSTKL
+73 D
-80 DAVQNPSADYLER
+80 PSADYLER
-93 IERAKQQNIP
+93 IERAKQQTP
-103 NPQSLQGSSASVRSE
+103 PQVSSPSYSE
-118 YVNDAQATSSTHH
+118 KRPTAQFEMPPLSSDKED
-131 SASASL
+131 
-137 HRNQPASTQFDMPAT
+137 PA
-152 DDGEQPEVEE
+152 VEE
-162 ALSIRHSDSTQQL
+162 ALSIRNSESAKQL
-175 REMEKEL
+175 RDMELEL
-182 QSVRAMLEQRQK
+182 KNVRAMLEQRQQNESRSEAK
-194 EDSSNKGKRDSLEMK
+194 ENAVELR
-209 ARQKL
+209 AREKL
-214 KSLGLSDLVASRLM
+214 KGLGLSDFVVSRLI

-250 IPVRSNAS
+250 IPIRSSSS
-258 ELSGCIAFMGPT
+258 ELRGCIAFMGPT
-270 GVGKTTSIGKIAAQH
+270 GVGKTTTIGKIAAQH
-285 VLKHGSDGVVL
+285 VLKHGSEGVVL

-336 YAHYSL
+336 YANYSL

-366 ARAGLKKLL
+366 ARASLKKLL

-425 VVYLADGQRIPDD
+425 VVYIADGQRIPDD

-449 RAVYTAEHYSQLFGS
+449 RAVYTAEHYSQLYGS